1 MLVTVG
7 TGKQRSNSVVTTV
20 LPQLFGPSFLS
31 GVRLYLELHWKRWS
45 RLNVF
50 LALFLLISIV
60 DGFSGFSPKRL
71 VVSGY
76 FKRTVKYEDIAD
88 ITLINMQ
95 NQRKPL
101 IVALFRTKD
110 NKSYMMR
117 FRNQVNEVVPAFKN
131 IWAKMSQSKSN
142 NYKIGDNIREKL
154 CKVRNKRPCFFISSG
169 VSKWDFFISSS
180 KTWAIFS
187 LKSLS

>member
-1 MLVTVG
+1 ML
-7 TGKQRSNSVVTTV
+7 QLV
-20 LPQLFGPSFLS
+20 LASKVEFRGHYRALNCLGR
-31 GVRLYLELHWKRWS
+31 RLYLARLHLELHWKVI
-45 RLNVF
+45 RLKRL

-88 ITLINMQ
+88 ITLINMP

-117 FRNQVNEVVPAFKN
+117 FRNQVNEVVQALQKYMGKN
-131 IWAKMSQSKSN
+131 
-142 NYKIGDNIREKL
+142 
-154 CKVRNKRPCFFISSG
+154 
-169 VSKWDFFISSS
+169 VSVEIQ
-180 KTWAIFS
+180 
-187 LKSLS
+187 